1 MHFIAIC
8 LIQWTC
14 SEHSICVLFVRWM
27 DGNFGDLNS
36 DILETESDEY
46 MKEVYKI
53 QKSFNSKLKKMM
65 MEQED
70 RLREKAKKKRRK
82 TELMELLEG
91 PDTTAPKEEE
101 EPKLVA
107 PAAIS
112 VCTQVMQEIQSF
124 KVSGENFKCI
134 EIILQ

>member
-1 MHFIAIC
+1 
-8 LIQWTC
+8 
-14 SEHSICVLFVRWM
+14 M

-101 EPKLVA
+101 EPELVA

-124 KVSGENFKCI
+124 KVSGENFNCI